1 MTSTPL
7 GSEEPCLFGT
17 VREALYQRIYN
28 LRISYPASD
37 IVVHAN
43 DVKSAFRQIK
53 LHPDIMGAFSFIIAD
68 KLFLACGLPF
78 GTDFSPANWEIVRQL
93 IEVVALRLF
102 PDETLR
108 SQHAKYLSQ
117 LNFDR
122 CLGKPTRLPF
132 TRAIPDG
139 FNRGVRDATGTDID
153 TPHHT
158 YVDDDI
164 YADIWDK
171 DRILAS
177 RASSSSWDTQ
187 N

>member
-28 LRISYPASD
+28 LRVSYPDLD

-43 DVKSAFRQIK
+43 DVKSAFRLIK

-93 IEVVALRLF
+93 IEVVAL
-102 PDETLR
+102 P
-108 SQHAKYLSQ
+108 KYLLQS
-117 LNFDR
+117 
-122 CLGKPTRLPF
+122 TM
-132 TRAIPDG
+132 
-139 FNRGVRDATGTDID
+139 
-153 TPHHT
+153 
-158 YVDDDI
+158 
-164 YADIWDK
+164 
-171 DRILAS
+171 
-177 RASSSSWDTQ
+177 
-187 N
+187 